1 MLYTTKADEIL
12 STVGQGT
19 NVLVRLPVAATS

>member
-1 MLYTTKADEIL
+1 VDLHRGSIEIL

-19 NVLVRLPVAATS
+19 NVIIRLPVAATS